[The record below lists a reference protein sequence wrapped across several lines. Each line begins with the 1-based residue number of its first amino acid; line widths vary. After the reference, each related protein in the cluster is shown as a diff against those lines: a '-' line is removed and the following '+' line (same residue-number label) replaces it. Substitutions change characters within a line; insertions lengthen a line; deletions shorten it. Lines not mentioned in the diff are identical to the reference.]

1 MVSAGMLQFYLHKR
15 NIDRL
20 GTPRQNLAVQ
30 LTIANL
36 TMIAALWYALT
47 WYQGDISQWLRIAE
61 VVGLCVVG
69 VVAYAVGLLATGFR
83 PRHLRA

>member
-1 MVSAGMLQFYLHKR
+1 MYFYLHKR
-15 NIDRL
+15 NIFRFGAHWKRL
-20 GTPRQNLAVQ
+20 GLQYAV
-30 LTIANL
+30 ANIV
-36 TMIAALWYALT
+36 MIATLWYALT